1 MKIDNGKIVEATESE
16 LYEYWYTHELFERHS
31 FSDYML
37 MCQDAGAK
45 IVNEAAENSQCSD
58 CAWYHIYDYGLA
70 ELRKEN
76 DCLRAALKP
85 VLECDCQ
92 LDNYPTKEAYMAA
105 LDNSINEAKRI
116 YNGSK
121 ETEVKE

>member
-1 MKIDNGKIVEATESE
+1 MKVENDKIVEATESE

-31 FSDYML
+31 FNDYML

-58 CAWYHIYDYGLA
+58 CAWYHIYNYGLE

-76 DCLRAALKP
+76 DRLRAALKP
-85 VLECDCQ
+85 VLD
-92 LDNYPTKEAYMAA
+92 
-105 LDNSINEAKRI
+105 INMDMDTSRLSMEIAINKAKHI
-116 YNGSK
+116 YNVSK